1 MTFPFKYYFHWDDG
15 EVLAN
20 GLGPNVTPIA
30 ISFVTHVC
38 EDDSQTGAHKT
49 ILDLHLQFLLLLGEQ
64 LKGGRTASGLG
75 PNVTSIAAP
84 FH

>member
-1 MTFPFKYYFHWDDG
+1 MM
-15 EVLAN
+15 VRNLAA

-30 ISFVTHVC
+30 ISYDTLVC

-64 LKGGRTASGLG
+64 LKGGGAATGLG
-75 PNVTSIAAP
+75 PNVTIHCSSLP
-84 FH
+84 